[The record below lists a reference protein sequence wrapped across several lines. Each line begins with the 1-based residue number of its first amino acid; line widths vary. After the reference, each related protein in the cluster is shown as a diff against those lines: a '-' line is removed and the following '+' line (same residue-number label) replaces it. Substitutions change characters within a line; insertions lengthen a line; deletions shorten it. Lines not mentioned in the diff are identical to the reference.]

1 MNPKLGE
8 GPRLSSTER
17 WVMRRSSTRW
27 GTATV
32 EKRRSRTRWGTE
44 TVQKRRSRA
53 RWGTETVQK
62 EPDGASAL
70 CGHEAVE
77 NPVGY
82 CDRRKEAVEGPLG
95 Y

>member
-1 MNPKLGE
+1 MGTR
-8 GPRLSSTER
+8 PRKEAVEMDPS
-17 WVMRRSSTRW
+17 RRGGRLM
-27 GTATV
+27 
-32 EKRRSRTRWGTE
+32 
-44 TVQKRRSRA
+44 
-53 RWGTETVQK
+53 TVQK